1 MISALLAWLIAYC
14 EGGRFYDLFRLG
26 LCAGAVAWTVKWLWI
41 LRPRRVKVKRQRVRR
56 SSAPSVPSAVPA
68 RERKPSL
75 VERWKAES
83 ESMVSSVGHMTAD
96 NIEINLKDEEEE
108 DMEFTADEKKLVEE
122 YFGKEI
128 YYDKEPEPKV
138 DEDEEFSK
146 KELLRLEKVLSGLY
160 LKRDKMRF
168 VYGIDDP
175 SLSQSAREAAKAKM
189 ERTKA
194 WRGLQFDIDYVLRN
208 IEYLERAN

>member
-1 MISALLAWLIAYC
+1 MITALLAWLIAYC

-56 SSAPSVPSAVPA
+56 SSAPSVPSAAPA

-83 ESMVSSVGHMTAD
+83 ESMVSL
-96 NIEINLKDEEEE
+96 EDEDEE

-122 YFGKEI
+122 CFGKEI

-168 VYGIDDP
+168 VYGIGDP

-194 WRGLQFDIDYVLRN
+194 WRGLQFDIEYVLRN
-208 IEYLERAN
+208 IEYLEREA

>member
-1 MISALLAWLIAYC
+1 MITALLAWLIAYC

-41 LRPRRVKVKRQRVRR
+41 LRPRRVRVKRQRVRR
-56 SSAPSVPSAVPA
+56 SSAPSAAPA

-96 NIEINLKDEEEE
+96 DIENNLEGEDEE
-108 DMEFTADEKKLVEE
+108 DMEFSADEKKLVEE

-128 YYDKEPEPKV
+128 YYDRE
-138 DEDEEFSK
+138 DEDIDEAFCGIDRE
-146 KELLRLEKVLSGLY
+146 KEIRRLERVLQGLY
-160 LKRDKMRF
+160 TRRDRMLYTYNVMDGCRETEAKR
-168 VYGIDDP
+168 I
-175 SLSQSAREAAKAKM
+175 AREKL

-194 WRGLQFDIDYVLRN
+194 WRGLEFDI
-208 IEYLERAN
+208 EYTEKRLSWIRG